1 MWKQQM
7 GDGSMSSGFG
17 SLDGAEHLTPTPARD
32 PDAGVYVM
40 SVAADLV
47 GVHPQ
52 TLRIYERRGLLEP
65 ARTLGGTR
73 RYSDSDLARLRHIGE
88 LTGVGVSIEGVR
100 RILELEAELAE
111 LRAELDR
118 VRRTT
123 QTSGDTPA

>member
-1 MWKQQM
+1 MTP
-7 GDGSMSSGFG
+7 SFG
-17 SLDGAEHLTPTPARD
+17 NLDAAAHVAPAPARD

-73 RYSDSDLARLRHIGE
+73 RYSDSDLVRLRHIGE

-118 VRRTT
+118 AKRTT
-123 QTSGDTPA
+123 QTSGDTPT